1 MRSSNVLNNGA
12 NTKLA
17 PLISFDTIVDVDFGL
32 INLIYTNY
40 LDKSVFDVNFFLDNT
55 KNIIAKLY
63 LRKDINPLY
72 TIAKNDI
79 DKQRLDDY
87 YNEFLFSKKS
97 DIYDMSITTEILNMI
112 QTFNKSQ
119 EIIPTILCYNED
131 QIRALEEEDDLINNQ
146 KVLLSSLT
154 RKDKESFSQF
164 FFKDISEV
172 TPFLDLKFKKFYLS
186 TYGPNFGEDD
196 LRDPELV
203 KQIIKNGN
211 KISIFDMYKK
221 DITERLE
228 RN

>member
-1 MRSSNVLNNGA
+1 MRSNNVLNNGA
-12 NTKLA
+12 NAKLA
-17 PLISFDTIVDVDFGL
+17 PLISFDTIVDTDFGL

-172 TPFLDLKFKKFYLS
+172 TPFLDLKFKTFYLS

-203 KQIIKNGN
+203 KQIIMNRN

>member
-72 TIAKNDI
+72 TIAKNYI